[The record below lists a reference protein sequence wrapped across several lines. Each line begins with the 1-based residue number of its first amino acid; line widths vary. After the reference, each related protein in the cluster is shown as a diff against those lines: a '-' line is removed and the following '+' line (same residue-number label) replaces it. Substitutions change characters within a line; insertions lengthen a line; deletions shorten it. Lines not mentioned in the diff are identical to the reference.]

1 MIIQFNTV
9 PTFANGDTVIVAA
22 PGSMAIPFGNYN
34 TTIQA
39 LVANNNISNITIGQ
53 NRTLSIGSIIGSSE
67 ITTISIAVSSSY
79 SSILNLTGNLGEND
93 VAPSNDYSSLKNIVI
108 YNSVSTQSNL
118 KGSYLNINAP
128 ITLDA
133 IITANSYCRSNLN
146 INDNITL
153 KLNNTIIINNMNM
166 NVNIKEGHSLT
177 LTKDQGLIS
186 KTGGE
191 FIFNLSDNSA
201 LNVNGNNITFN
212 GPINFNELELL

>member
-1 MIIQFNTV
+1 M
-9 PTFANGDTVIVAA
+9 
-22 PGSMAIPFGNYN
+22 
-34 TTIQA
+34 
-39 LVANNNISNITIGQ
+39 
-53 NRTLSIGSIIGSSE
+53 
-67 ITTISIAVSSSY
+67 
-79 SSILNLTGNLGEND
+79 
-93 VAPSNDYSSLKNIVI
+93 
-108 YNSVSTQSNL
+108 
-118 KGSYLNINAP
+118 
-128 ITLDA
+128 
-133 IITANSYCRSNLN
+133 N